1 MTSKKKND
9 GKKTGLSILL
19 FIVAIY
25 LVVTVTFSFIA
36 LPGTYLN
43 GRDISY
49 ASKKEALATSPK
61 NFNLEITGRDD
72 KKLTIRPEDIDYKVD
87 LPSQASIDQNPFAW
101 PVSLITGKKEN
112 YDFEYK
118 VHYDED
124 KLDKIIDDSKLMNGI
139 TEPEDAKI
147 AIENNEFV
155 IKKEVEGN
163 KIDKSKLKKEIIDSI
178 NTKNNKIALDDSY
191 YIGPKLRSD
200 SKELRD
206 IVADSKKIRDMTI
219 KFNFN
224 GFDYK
229 LQGDSLIDLMDFTDS
244 GYELNYDKVKAY
256 VGDMAEATNTYGKSR
271 KFNATGIGEIVVGP
285 GVYGF
290 KLDEDATID
299 KMYELVNQRESGE
312 IEPVYSNTAY
322 TRTDTGEDI
331 GNTYVELDLSRQKMW
346 FYKNGELIVESDVVT
361 GLPHD
366 GWASNV
372 GVGAIQSKVK
382 DANLQGLNFD
392 RSTKYDTK
400 VKYWMPTGWDGE
412 GFHDAPWR
420 GAFGGGIY
428 LSSGSHGCYNL
439 PPSVAKVLFE
449 NVDPLT
455 PVVVYESST
464 NYSPAMAY

>member
-1 MTSKKKND
+1 MTENKKND
-9 GKKTGLSILL
+9 GKKIGLSILL

-25 LVVTVTFSFIA
+25 LIVTVIFSFIA

-72 KKLTIRPEDIDYKVD
+72 RNLTIKPEDIDYKVE
-87 LPSQASIDQNPFAW
+87 LPSQAKIDQNPFVW
-101 PVSLITGKKEN
+101 PVSFITGRKEH
-112 YDFEYK
+112 YDFEYR
-118 VHYDED
+118 VFYDED

-155 IKKEVEGN
+155 VKKEVEGN
-163 KIDKSKLKKEIIDSI
+163 KVDKAKLKKEIIDSI
-178 NTKNNKIALDDSY
+178 NTKNNKIALDDSF
-191 YIGPKLRSD
+191 YIGPKVRSD
-200 SKELRD
+200 SKELQD
-206 IVADSKKIRDMTI
+206 IVADSKKINDMSI

-229 LQGDSLIDLMDFTDS
+229 LEGASLIDLMDFTDT
-244 GYELNYDKVKAY
+244 GYELNYDKVLDY
-256 VGDMAEATNTYGKSR
+256 VSDMAEATNTYGKSR
-271 KFNATGIGEIVVGP
+271 NFNATGIGPIVVGP

-290 KLDEDATID
+290 KLDIDATID
-299 KMYELVNQRESGE
+299 KIYELVNQRQSGD
-312 IEPVYSNTAY
+312 IEPVYSNQAY

-331 GNTYVELDLSRQKMW
+331 GDTYVELDLSRQRMW

-361 GLPHD
+361 GIPHD

-372 GVGAIQSKVK
+372 GVGAIQSKVRDTTLK
-382 DANLQGLNFD
+382 GQNFD
-392 RSTKYDTK
+392 RVTEYNTK

-412 GFHDAPWR
+412 GFHDAPWK
-420 GAFGGGIY
+420 GAFGGQIY
-428 LSSGSHGCYNL
+428 LSNGSHGCYNL
-439 PPSVAKVLFE
+439 PPSVAQTLFD

-464 NYSPAMAY
+464 NYSPAMTY